1 MYEGAA
7 IGVEAAGAGADAA
20 STGGRQ
26 GAAAVG
32 GSLDAGAAAE
42 APAVSEAAGA
52 DDSSLSLPHAASAM
66 AARRGAIRSR
76 LFMVGSLGGQG
87 MRAKGNP
94 ARFAQL
100 CNGPSHN

>member
-20 STGGRQ
+20 SAGGCQ

-32 GSLDAGAAAE
+32 GSLDAGAAE

-52 DDSSLSLPHAASAM
+52 DDSPLSLPHAASAM

-76 LFMVGSLGGQG
+76 LFMVESLGGQG

-94 ARFAQL
+94 AWFA
-100 CNGPSHN
+100 CT